1 MPRESVATHTM
12 PRARSMPRYG
22 GRPVQIFRT
31 GTMRMQLMPRASTPT
46 FEAVT
51 FAGPEPTDSSARL
64 TSPGHAAD
72 SCALEAACRLA
83 CHQRPASGTTPAT
96 REGRNRPATVSKAEI
111 LPWIQSIVV
120 VTSPI
125 GLQAPPAFAATT
137 ARPPQ
142 RRRHSSSS
150 GTMWRRSLTATIV
163 AVRLSMTEL
172 MKKLSRQMIGISAS
186 RRLRTS
192 RSMARVTTVK
202 PPKWSMDSTRPMA
215 GSRKRMMLPTSSRP
229 RLSSSWSLA

>member
-1 MPRESVATHTM
+1 MQPMPS
-12 PRARSMPRYG
+12 
-22 GRPVQIFRT
+22 
-31 GTMRMQLMPRASTPT
+31 ASTATLDVVTCAAPVST
-46 FEAVT
+46 DCSAWQQPPGVSAEA
-51 FAGPEPTDSSARL
+51 SAL
-64 TSPGHAAD
+64 
-72 SCALEAACRLA
+72 ALEVACRRA
-83 CHQRPASGTTPAT
+83 CHQRPPRGTTPAT
-96 REGRNRPATVSKAEI
+96 RDGMNKEVTVSRAEI